1 MTMAEGTF
9 VTAVNCMD
17 GRVQRPVF
25 DWLKEQ
31 YGVDYVDMVT
41 EAGPNKVLLEGN
53 PDQIQSVRSKIEV
66 SLNAHG
72 SKVIAIAGHHDC
84 AGNPVPKDV
93 KWEQT
98 RESVQRLKSWY
109 GDVEVIGLWV
119 NENWEVEKV
128 V

>member
-41 EAGPNKVLLEGN
+41 EAGPNKVLLEGSS
-53 PDQIQSVRSKIEV
+53 DQIQSVRSKIEV

>member
-41 EAGPNKVLLEGN
+41 EAGPNKVLLEGSS
-53 PDQIQSVRSKIEV
+53 DQIQSVRSKIEV

-72 SKVIAIAGHHDC
+72 SKVIAVAGHHDC

>member
-1 MTMAEGTF
+1 MTMADGTF

-53 PDQIQSVRSKIEV
+53 PDQIQSVRSRIEV

-98 RESVQRLKSWY
+98 KESVQRLKSWY